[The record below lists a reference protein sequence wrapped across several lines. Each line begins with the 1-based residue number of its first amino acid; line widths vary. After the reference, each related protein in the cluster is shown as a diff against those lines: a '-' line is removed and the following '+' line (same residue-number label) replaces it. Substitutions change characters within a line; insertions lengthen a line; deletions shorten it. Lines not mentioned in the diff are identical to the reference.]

1 MSTIY
6 AVMSRSDVRGLLLRH
21 TDTHVTDDLV
31 TAWLSGLA
39 GYSLTECH
47 TAMSAMGTSA
57 RRATPSDVA
66 GSCDAARDRSAEPG
80 PPGPA
85 ADSAAVPPQRRGHS
99 STTERDYH
107 RQAGMRGIRTAYEVM
122 GWQRNP
128 DHDLARSV
136 ACPFCKA
143 KAWVVCGPLS
153 RNRAGVRELRD
164 TTTRMHPSRL
174 EFARAQLARQAASTP
189 QAEKENA
196 R

>member
-1 MSTIY
+1 MGTIY
-6 AVMSRSDVRGLLLRH
+6 AVMSRSDVRGLLTRH

-47 TAMSAMGTSA
+47 AAMSAMGTSA

-66 GSCDAARDRSAEPG
+66 GSCDAARDRSAEQAPS
-80 PPGPA
+80 GPA
-85 ADSAAVPPQRRGHS
+85 AASTAIPPQRGERPA
-99 STTERDYH
+99 TERDYH

-122 GWQRNP
+122 GWRRNP
-128 DHDLARSV
+128 EHDLARSV
-136 ACPFCKA
+136 ECPFCKA

-164 TTTRMHPSRL
+164 KTTRMHPSRL
-174 EFARAQLARQAASTP
+174 EFARAQLARQAVSTP
-189 QAEKENA
+189 QAEKETA